1 MTEALRA
8 LGSTLHV
15 HSVRTSSTFF
25 HQLYSPVKKSS
36 RCPPHEETP
45 HLNMTTTTSTW
56 MWVALPPT
64 WRDFLSLRHSKV
76 SGGTQFCT
84 FDKENVNNNPSSSYD
99 YCREHTPLPDI
110 CHNRHNQ
117 RWCTFFFKPVP
128 FFAQITQNVGL
139 FWPILAVL
147 LWIWTFWCTF
157 TGLNNHCMT
166 RPKFWPKPITRPN
179 FRIPKPWLVFR
190 DQIFRNRGFFLRPNF
205 LKSILRLFFPHQ
217 IFLNQNRNPQK
228 IDKSLKTETGYKTF
242 EYEGW
247 RGIIQSPIPSNILLR
262 SSSTHSNSVLTG
274 LTNIY
279 RHTCMLTQNM

>member
-117 RWCTFFFKPVP
+117 RWYIFSSPC
-128 FFAQITQNVGL
+128 L
-139 FWPILAVL
+139 FLHRKRKMLAYFGYFVVNL
-147 LWIWTFWCTF
+147 HF
-157 TGLNNHCMT
+157 
-166 RPKFWPKPITRPN
+166 
-179 FRIPKPWLVFR
+179 LVYF
-190 DQIFRNRGFFLRPNF
+190 
-205 LKSILRLFFPHQ
+205 
-217 IFLNQNRNPQK
+217 
-228 IDKSLKTETGYKTF
+228 
-242 EYEGW
+242 
-247 RGIIQSPIPSNILLR
+247 
-262 SSSTHSNSVLTG
+262 
-274 LTNIY
+274 Y
-279 RHTCMLTQNM
+279 RAK